1 MKKARQLKRIARS
14 RLKGR
19 YWQTVVIGLMV
30 NAVGIITSTY
40 NVCSIYS
47 AYLASGEDFMTFL
60 SNYRNTSSSAFS
72 SLMFLLSVATFPLF
86 LGWALYNVKLIRE
99 EEPAFSDV
107 ISGYSYF
114 LEYLALM
121 FYRAVLVALWGAVFL
136 VPAVIFGTLMDA
148 SSLVLL
154 GFLGSVLICLY
165 KIASYAMA
173 DYLMVDQ
180 KYAPTEA
187 VKLSKELMR
196 GKIWK
201 FTVLNLSFIGYFL
214 LLPFTLGIGI
224 VFLFPYLSAAVAAFY
239 EDARQVSPGL
249 HLEAPTEEVFHVE

>member
-1 MKKARQLKRIARS
+1 M
-14 RLKGR
+14 
-19 YWQTVVIGLMV
+19 
-30 NAVGIITSTY
+30 
-40 NVCSIYS
+40 YS

-72 SLMFLLSVATFPLF
+72 SLMFLLSVATFPLI

-187 VKLSKELMR
+187 VKLSKELMS
-196 GKIWK
+196 
-201 FTVLNLSFIGYFL
+201 SF
-214 LLPFTLGIGI
+214 
-224 VFLFPYLSAAVAAFY
+224 
-239 EDARQVSPGL
+239 SP
-249 HLEAPTEEVFHVE
+249 